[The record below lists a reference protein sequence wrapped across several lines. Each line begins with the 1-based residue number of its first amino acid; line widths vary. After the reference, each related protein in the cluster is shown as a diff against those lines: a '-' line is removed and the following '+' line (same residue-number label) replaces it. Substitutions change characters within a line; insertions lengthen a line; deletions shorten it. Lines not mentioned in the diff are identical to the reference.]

1 MDNIHS
7 TGLFA
12 KFRRQMGLM
21 RTKLIASFL
30 IVLLVPSLLI
40 GYFSYRSASNEL
52 RGNISD
58 AVTTNIGLIDSNIT
72 EYVQPVINTL
82 DMFVNVLSSEDV
94 ADHPEQVQHML
105 DQMMATYPMLDGV
118 IIGIEDGSYVKSP
131 SQHDPDYDPRERTWY
146 REGMKLNGDIFIGK
160 PSASASTGN
169 LVVTISRSLPDGKG
183 ALTLNL
189 SLQSFSDNL
198 KDVKIGEHGGLMITN
213 DENLIVAGSGAAYIN
228 SKKKPGDVLEGLP
241 AIKTKDGIGSAR
253 GLSFLGQEVEVFS
266 ANQPL
271 TGWNVYGIY
280 DSRDYEQA
288 VKPILIKSLIVIVV
302 SIVAA
307 AVIIF
312 FTLRSIMVP
321 LGKLQKGT
329 KVISEGNLTERIQL
343 QRNDEFGELSR
354 DFDQMTQS
362 LHAMVAEVNQTSSHL
377 ASSAEIIKE
386 STEQTTQS
394 VQSVAETVQEAAEAA
409 LTSAESSEQTAFA
422 VEEMARGVSSI
433 AESATAI
440 VDSASRTEED
450 VANGSRRM
458 TTVRSQMDRILQA
471 VHETGNSINELSK
484 LSDHAREMNDAIADI
499 AKQTNLLSLNASI
512 EASRAGEAG
521 RGFSV
526 VAEEVRKLSEQSKH
540 TAGEISSIIGQMVEL
555 IERST
560 RQMNTEV
567 RSQVSEG
574 LRVSEEA
581 QTAFNS
587 IERSTAHIVD
597 QIQTVS
603 AAAEQ
608 ISASTQQVAATVT
621 ELANMSKQSA
631 ASAQT
636 TSAAAEEQMAAME
649 EISSSTQELA
659 HMAESLQQMVKRFTI

>member
-1 MDNIHS
+1 
-7 TGLFA
+7 
-12 KFRRQMGLM
+12 M

-30 IVLLVPSLLI
+30 VVLLVPSLFI
-40 GYFSYRSASNEL
+40 GYFSYQSASNKL

-82 DMFVNVLSSEDV
+82 NMFVKVLSSEDV
-94 ADHPEQVQHML
+94 TEHPEQVQQTL
-105 DQMMATYPMLDGV
+105 DQMMATYSKLDGV
-118 IIGIEDGSYVKSP
+118 VIATEDGSYVRSP
-131 SQHDPDYDPRERTWY
+131 AKVDPEYDPLEKIWY
-146 REGMKLNGDIFIGK
+146 QEGIKLNGDVFVGK
-160 PSASASTGN
+160 PVVSTSTGN
-169 LVVTISRSLPDGKG
+169 LVVTFSRSLPDGKG

-189 SLQSFSDNL
+189 SLQSLTDNL
-198 KDVKIGEHGGLMITN
+198 KDIKIGEHGGLIITN
-213 DENLIVAGSGAAYIN
+213 DENMIVAGVGPAYIN
-228 SKKKPGDVLEGLP
+228 SKKKPGDLLKGLP
-241 AIKTKDGIGSAR
+241 AVDTNGETAAAHGI
-253 GLSFLGQEVEVFS
+253 SFLGLLADVFS
-266 ANQPL
+266 TNQPL
-271 TGWNVYGIY
+271 TGWNIYGIY
-280 DSRDYEQA
+280 DNQDYDQA
-288 VKPILIKSLIVIVV
+288 VKPILINSLVVIVV

-312 FTLRSIMVP
+312 LTLRSIMVP
-321 LGKLQKGT
+321 LGRLQRGT
-329 KVISEGNLTERIQL
+329 KIISEGNLTERIHL
-343 QRNDEFGELSR
+343 KRNDEFGELAR

-362 LHAMVAEVNQTSSHL
+362 LHAMVSEVNQTSSHL
-377 ASSAEIIKE
+377 ASSAEVIKE
-386 STEQTTQS
+386 STEQTTLS
-394 VQSVAETVQEAAEAA
+394 VQSVAETVQETAETA
-409 LTSAESSEQTAFA
+409 LASAESSEQTAFA

-433 AESATAI
+433 AESATSI
-440 VDSASRTEED
+440 VDSASRTEHD
-450 VANGSRRM
+450 VANGSHKI

-471 VHETGNSINELSK
+471 VRETGDSIDELSK
-484 LSDHAREMNDAIADI
+484 LSDHAREMNNAIADI

-521 RGFSV
+521 RGFAV

-540 TAGEISSIIGQMVEL
+540 TAGEISTIIGQMVEL

-560 RQMNTEV
+560 HQMNTEV
-567 RSQVSEG
+567 RNQVNEG

-587 IERSTAHIVD
+587 IEGSTAHIVD

-608 ISASTQQVAATVT
+608 ISASTQEVSATVT

-631 ASAQT
+631 ESAQT
-636 TSAAAEEQMAAME
+636 TSASAEEQMAAME

-659 HMAESLQQMVKRFTI
+659 NMAESLQQMVKRFTI

>member
-1 MDNIHS
+1 
-7 TGLFA
+7 
-12 KFRRQMGLM
+12 M

-30 IVLLVPSLLI
+30 IVLLIPSLLI

-58 AVTTNIGLIDSNIT
+58 SVTTNIGLIDSNIT

-82 DMFVNVLSSEDV
+82 NMFVNVLSSEDV
-94 ADHPEQVQHML
+94 TDHPEQVQQTL
-105 DQMMATYPMLDGV
+105 DHMMATYSKLDGV
-118 IIGIEDGSYVKSP
+118 IIGIEDGRYVKSP
-131 SQHDPDYDPRERTWY
+131 AQDDPAYDPRERDWY
-146 REGMKLNGDIFIGK
+146 KEGMKLNGDIFISK
-160 PSASASTGN
+160 PTTSASTGN
-169 LVVTISRSLPDGKG
+169 LVVTISKSLPDGKG

-189 SLQSFSDNL
+189 SLQTLTDNL
-198 KDVKIGEHGGLMITN
+198 KDIKIGEHGGLMITN
-213 DENLIVAGSGAAYIN
+213 DENLIVAGAGPAYIN

-241 AIKTKDGIGSAR
+241 AIKTKDGIGVADGS
-253 GLSFLGQEVEVFS
+253 SFLGQKADIFS

-271 TGWNVYGIY
+271 TGWNIYGIY
-280 DSRDYEQA
+280 DSRDYDQA
-288 VKPILIKSLIVIVV
+288 VKPILINSLIVIVV

-321 LGKLQKGT
+321 LGRLQRGT

-343 QRNDEFGELSR
+343 QRNDEFGELAR
-354 DFDQMTQS
+354 DFDQMTKS
-362 LHAMVAEVNQTSSHL
+362 LHAMVTEVNQTSSHL
-377 ASSAEIIKE
+377 TSSAEVIKE
-386 STEQTTQS
+386 STEQTTLS
-394 VQSVAETVQEAAEAA
+394 VQSVAETVQEAAETA
-409 LTSAESSEQTAFA
+409 LASAESSEQTAFA

-450 VANGSRRM
+450 VTNGSRRI

-471 VHETGNSINELSK
+471 VHETGNSINELSR

-521 RGFSV
+521 RGFAV

-540 TAGEISSIIGQMVEL
+540 TASEISTIIGQMVEL

-560 RQMNTEV
+560 HQMNTEV

-608 ISASTQQVAATVT
+608 ISASTQEVSATVT

-631 ASAQT
+631 ESAQT

-659 HMAESLQQMVKRFTI
+659 HMAESLQQMVRRFTI

>member
-1 MDNIHS
+1 
-7 TGLFA
+7 
-12 KFRRQMGLM
+12 M

-30 IVLLVPSLLI
+30 IVLLAPSLLI

-52 RGNISD
+52 RGNISE

-82 DMFVNVLSSEDV
+82 NMFVNVLSSEDV
-94 ADHPEQVQHML
+94 AAHPEQVQQLL

-118 IIGIEDGSYVKSP
+118 ILGIEDGSYVKSP
-131 SQHDPDYDPRERTWY
+131 AQDNPDYDPRERSWY
-146 REGMKLNGDIFIGK
+146 QEGMKLNGDIFIGK

-189 SLQSFSDNL
+189 SLQSLTDNL
-198 KDVKIGEHGGLMITN
+198 KDVKIGEHGGLMIMN
-213 DENLIVAGSGAAYIN
+213 DENLIVAGAGPAYIN

-241 AIKTKDGIGSAR
+241 AIKTKDGIEVADSS
-253 GLSFLGQEVEVFS
+253 SFLGQKADIFS

-271 TGWNVYGIY
+271 TGWNIFGIY
-280 DSRDYEQA
+280 DSRDYDQA
-288 VKPILIKSLIVIVV
+288 VKPILINSLIVIVV

-343 QRNDEFGELSR
+343 QRNDEFGELAR

-362 LHAMVAEVNQTSSHL
+362 LHAMVVEVNQTSGHL
-377 ASSAEIIKE
+377 ASSAEVIKE
-386 STEQTTQS
+386 STEQTTLS
-394 VQSVAETVQEAAEAA
+394 VQSVAETVQEAAETA
-409 LTSAESSEQTAFA
+409 LASAESSEQTAFA

-450 VANGSRRM
+450 VANGSRRI

-521 RGFSV
+521 RGFAV

-540 TAGEISSIIGQMVEL
+540 TASEISLIIGQMVEL
-555 IERST
+555 IEQST

-608 ISASTQQVAATVT
+608 ISASTQEVSATVT